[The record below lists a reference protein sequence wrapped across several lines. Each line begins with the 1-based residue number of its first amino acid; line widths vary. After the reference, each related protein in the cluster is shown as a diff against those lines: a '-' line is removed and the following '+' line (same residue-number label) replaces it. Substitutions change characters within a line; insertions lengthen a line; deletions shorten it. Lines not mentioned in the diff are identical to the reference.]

1 MTQRI
6 ITTTDIVRPT
16 APVRARREPRWFSL
30 GEAVTTVID
39 ALFGASSDAG
49 ARQTRRDSDPALY
62 RTLRDADLERLAR
75 QRPPLL
81 Y

>member
-30 GEAVTTVID
+30 GEAVTTVVD
-39 ALFGASSDAG
+39 VLLGASKDAV
-49 ARQTRRDSDPALY
+49 ARETRRDHDPALH
-62 RTLRDADLERLAR
+62 RTVRDADLERLAR
-75 QRPPLL
+75 HRPPLL

>member
-30 GEAVTTVID
+30 GEAVTTVVDVLFSASRD
-39 ALFGASSDAG
+39 AA
-49 ARQTRRDSDPALY
+49 ARDHDPALH
-62 RTLRDADLERLAR
+62 RSLRDADLERLAR
-75 QRPPLL
+75 HRPPLL